1 MEPCPADVQRGVQ
14 GLDFTEVQPV
24 LDAMLVRGRTVGCP
38 APGIHLGGL
47 RPQGCMLRPV
57 RAVGHVAACGIE
69 YGVGS
74 RGRHGV
80 LVIVLPDELRR
91 KAQFVPVG
99 FMEKSGKTLYPVDAE
114 RQARF
119 PFRGACRTQVGI
131 SRILYYVRR
140 DQSQTVLCFRPVF
153 RQAGM
158 SNSIVGIEVHQCGHL
173 VGDAETSGQAS
184 RSKTGLFRLSNRFS
198 VALTRG
204 SATKKC

>member
-1 MEPCPADVQRGVQ
+1 MAGMWVMSRNVELNRSRRFPPPEGARYVVERRIDIVQGHVLIFALDMEPCPADVQRGVQ

-91 KAQFVPVG
+91 KASSCRWDSWKKVAKPFILLMRKDRPASHFVERAG
-99 FMEKSGKTLYPVDAE
+99 RRSGLA
-114 RQARF
+114 
-119 PFRGACRTQVGI
+119 
-131 SRILYYVRR
+131 
-140 DQSQTVLCFRPVF
+140 VF
-153 RQAGM
+153 FT
-158 SNSIVGIEVHQCGHL
+158 
-173 VGDAETSGQAS
+173 TSVVINPK
-184 RSKTGLFRLSNRFS
+184 RSFVSVPYLDRL
-198 VALTRG
+198 AL
-204 SATKKC
+204 SK